1 MTFEL
6 VENDTSSRTGDL
18 RPVTRAR
25 SHFRGTWRPSPP
37 ALGRADCTFCQGTGW
52 QLLREDLPRARRCS
66 CGQLGRLLR
75 LKEQVGLPERYGAC
89 TLETYLPG
97 TPSQARAKGEALRYV
112 ARYPNVPRGL
122 MFSGG
127 PGVGKT
133 HLAAGIVRAL
143 IERFHDDI
151 LFVDFDTVLRF
162 QLPMGPRTPL
172 QDRAWLRVKRVKLL
186 VVDDVRLSGASDDV
200 LVLTADLRTARAAGK
215 RLTIYTGENL
225 RQVPPRAGSLV
236 ESRMLDSLAS
246 RVRIIPVQG
255 EDLRKRGAPEGLFSG
270 RGRLH
275 TV

>member
-1 MTFEL
+1 MSEL
-6 VENDTSSRTGDL
+6 VADGASNRTGDL
-18 RPVTRAR
+18 RAAARASSR
-25 SHFRGTWRPSPP
+25 LGHTWRPSPP
-37 ALGRADCTFCQGTGW
+37 VLGRADCTLCQGTGW
-52 QLLREDLPRARRCS
+52 QLLREELPRARRCS

-75 LKEQVGLPERYGAC
+75 LKEQVGLPERYGPC
-89 TLETYLPG
+89 MLETYLPG
-97 TPSQARAKGEALRYV
+97 TASQARAKAEALRYV
-112 ARYPNVPRGL
+112 ARYPNVTRGL

-143 IERFHDDI
+143 LERFHDDI

-225 RQVPPRAGSLV
+225 RQIPPQAGSLV
-236 ESRMLDSLAS
+236 ESRVFDSLAS
-246 RVRIIPVQG
+246 GVRIIPVQG